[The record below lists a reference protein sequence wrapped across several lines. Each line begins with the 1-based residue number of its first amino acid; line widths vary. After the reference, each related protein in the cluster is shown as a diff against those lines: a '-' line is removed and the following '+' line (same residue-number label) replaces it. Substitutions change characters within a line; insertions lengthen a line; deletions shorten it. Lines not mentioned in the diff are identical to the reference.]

1 MSNMTEIDPGWT
13 WDADFPLSQ
22 GLRIGNFVFL
32 SGQVAFDSEG
42 NVVGEGNLREQTRQV
57 FENIK
62 GILTAGGATF
72 QDVVKMT
79 TFFTVD
85 ITDHAK
91 VTDFF
96 DVRKEYF
103 GNHKPCSTGVQVTA
117 LVDARLMLEVEVVAL
132 LHGAK

>member
-1 MSNMTEIDPGWT
+1 MSKMTEIDPGWK
-13 WDADFPLSQ
+13 WDADFPLAQ

-32 SGQVAFDSEG
+32 SGQVSFDTDG
-42 NVVGEGNLREQTRQV
+42 NVVGVGNLREQTRQV

-62 GILTAGGATF
+62 GILAEAGASF

-85 ITDHAK
+85 ITDHDK
-91 VTDFF
+91 VSDYFE
-96 DVRKEYF
+96 VRKEYF
-103 GNHKPCSTGVQVTA
+103 GDHKPCSTGVQVTA

-132 LHGAK
+132 LSGT

>member
-1 MSNMTEIDPGWT
+1 MSKMTEIDPGWK
-13 WDADFPLSQ
+13 WDADFPLAQ

-32 SGQVAFDSEG
+32 SGQVSFDTDG
-42 NVVGEGNLREQTRQV
+42 NVVGVGNLREQTRQV

-62 GILTAGGATF
+62 GILAEAGASF

-85 ITDHAK
+85 ITDHDKAS
-91 VTDFF
+91 DYFE
-96 DVRKEYF
+96 VRKEYF
-103 GNHKPCSTGVQVTA
+103 GDHKPCSTGVQVTA

-132 LHGAK
+132 LSGT

>member
-1 MSNMTEIDPGWT
+1 MSKMTEIDPGWK
-13 WDADFPLSQ
+13 WDANFPLAQ

-32 SGQVAFDSEG
+32 SGQVSFDTDG
-42 NVVGEGNLREQTRQV
+42 NVVGVGNLREQTRQV

-62 GILTAGGATF
+62 GILAEAGASF

-85 ITDHAK
+85 ITDHDK
-91 VTDFF
+91 VSDYFE
-96 DVRKEYF
+96 VRKEYF
-103 GNHKPCSTGVQVTA
+103 GDHKPCSTGVQVTA

-132 LHGAK
+132 LSGT

>member
-1 MSNMTEIDPGWT
+1 MTEIDPGWK
-13 WDADFPLSQ
+13 WDADFPLAQ

-32 SGQVAFDSEG
+32 SGQVSFDTDG
-42 NVVGEGNLREQTRQV
+42 NVVGVGNLREQTRQV

-62 GILTAGGATF
+62 GILAEAGASF

-85 ITDHAK
+85 ITDHDK
-91 VTDFF
+91 VSDYFE
-96 DVRKEYF
+96 VRKEYF
-103 GNHKPCSTGVQVTA
+103 GDHKPCSTGVQVTA

-132 LHGAK
+132 LSGT